1 MMTAAAKTTNWCGD
15 VSEVPVSLDNLADDT
30 ACSAQRTDSWTSDC
44 KNGWFCALRMTRKSS
59 RAVVRD
65 LIDPCS
71 LRSMMPHSSA
81 RRSSSADDARGADSV
96 WRRVLGMDAKLRQY
110 REGAAFVRAVVN
122 DGGMAAMNRVWADPG
137 NVPTLGEIREPSLW
151 LDRMRGAAA

>member
-1 MMTAAAKTTNWCGD
+1 MDEVGPRVIPSVD
-15 VSEVPVSLDNLADDT
+15 VIRERFEV
-30 ACSAQRTDSWTSDC
+30 
-44 KNGWFCALRMTRKSS
+44 
-59 RAVVRD
+59 
-65 LIDPCS
+65 
-71 LRSMMPHSSA
+71 
-81 RRSSSADDARGADSV
+81 RRSSAADARGADSV

>member
-1 MMTAAAKTTNWCGD
+1 MSLLEGHAD
-15 VSEVPVSLDNLADDT
+15 VVMDEVGPRVIPSVDVI
-30 ACSAQRTDSWTSDC
+30 RER
-44 KNGWFCALRMTRKSS
+44 FE
-59 RAVVRD
+59 
-65 LIDPCS
+65 
-71 LRSMMPHSSA
+71 A
-81 RRSSSADDARGADSV
+81 RRSSAADARGADSV